1 MNNDVQDKQFLA
13 LELTK
18 IAYPPRLETSGARLE
33 EIYKAYEYFLKQTT
47 EITDEIETVIALKS
61 EVERLQKENERLKT
75 DNQAV
80 LKPLITDITT
90 IANGCRGDMEPYVY
104 EALLSNCKRYEK

>member
-1 MNNDVQDKQFLA
+1 MSNDTQDKQFLA

-18 IAYPPRLETSGARLE
+18 IFFNDKVRYKPKDIYET
-33 EIYKAYEYFLKQTT
+33 YTYFLTRLHDLTDMVETT
-47 EITDEIETVIALKS
+47 VSLKS

-80 LKPLITDITT
+80 LKPLICDITT

-104 EALLSNCKRYEK
+104 EAIISNCRRYER